1 MDWWREAALINQHQ
15 AASSSGVKKKG
26 KGLGELPVEL
36 QDHVFGDVE
45 DFPITLEDAKEIRL
59 ALMEER
65 KHLMIQHG
73 EAFVASEFSLCEH

>member
-1 MDWWREAALINQHQ
+1 MDWWREATLINQQ
-15 AASSSGVKKKG
+15 AASSGGVKKKG
-26 KGLGELPVEL
+26 KGLGGLPVEL

-59 ALMEER
+59 ELMEER
-65 KHLMIQHG
+65 KHLMIRHG